1 MSKKIVVVVAL
12 FATLFVSCKS
22 KSAFN
27 FNQELVAKEN
37 GMIPVVNKGESSITE
52 FYNAGNFDSVYAV
65 SDRLE
70 KYVQL
75 NIDEVEVIKTP
86 DVKEA
91 DNFKAAYVKAFKA
104 LKNIYSNYKAVSTAK
119 SDEDRQLLLE
129 DLEKLVKD
137 KNDAVKD
144 MQAAQRK
151 YASENGFK
159 VQ

>member
-1 MSKKIVVVVAL
+1 MLKKIVVVAL
-12 FATLFVSCKS
+12 SATLFVSCKS

-37 GMIPVVNKGESSITE
+37 SMIPVVNAAESSITE

-70 KYVQL
+70 KYVQSK
-75 NIDEVEVIKTP
+75 IDEVGIMKIP
-86 DVKEA
+86 GVKEV
-91 DNFKAAYVKAFKA
+91 DNFKTAYVKSFKA
-104 LKNIYSNYKAVSTAK
+104 LKNIYSNYKAVSIAK
-119 SDEDRQLLLE
+119 SDEDRQKLLE

-137 KNDAVKD
+137 KNEAVKD
-144 MQAAQRK
+144 MQVAQRK

-159 VQ
+159 IQ